1 MVTYD
6 GKCADVETRTMTE
19 MTETHCAV
27 FGATAETWR
36 ATAETW
42 RATAETWREGKKYV
56 VVAG

>member
-36 ATAETW
+36 
-42 RATAETWREGKKYV
+42 EGKKYV